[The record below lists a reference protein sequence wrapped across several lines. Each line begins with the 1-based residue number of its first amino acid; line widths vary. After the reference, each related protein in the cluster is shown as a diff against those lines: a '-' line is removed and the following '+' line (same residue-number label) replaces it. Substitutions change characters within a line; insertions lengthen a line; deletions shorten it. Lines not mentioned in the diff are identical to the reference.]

1 MKPLTVI
8 TGIILGSAASIF
20 LGLAVVVFLFAVVGD
35 GDPRVE
41 SQFKP
46 LIQSTLVFMA
56 LTGVG
61 AWSFLGLVKQ
71 RPWRW
76 WAQLGLWL
84 MLLGVVL
91 FMRQLVSV

>member
-1 MKPLTVI
+1 MKPLTVL

-20 LGLAVVVFLFAVVGD
+20 LGLAVVLLLFAIVGD

-61 AWSFLGLVKQ
+61 AWSFLGLVKD

-76 WAQLGLWL
+76 WAQLALWSV
-84 MLLGVVL
+84 LLLVVA
-91 FMRQLVSV
+91 FMRELVTV